1 MNLVVNGNGE
11 LPLMCDDPK
20 VVAFDG
26 LESWQIDQ
34 LISPIDRDSL
44 SQSNMN
50 LQAIDN
56 IVSDWLK
63 QLSPEEWQ
71 KIKRQKSLY
80 GIKLPEKWITV
91 WRIILKEPKL
101 RDSDLAARGGRAIGT
116 YSHLWNL
123 WSEECIEK
131 YLSPMEKDLLAMVDA
146 GLLYAEIGDIMLGRY
161 GDDFWKPRKEN
172 TKTTPSQVVNNYLY
186 LKLPTK
192 IAKQEL
198 TDLIKILLKK
208 RAAK

>member
-1 MNLVVNGNGE
+1 MNLIVDGRGD

-20 VVAFDG
+20 FVAFDG
-26 LESWQIDQ
+26 LESWQVDQ
-34 LISPIDRDSL
+34 LTDPIDKDSL

-56 IVSDWLK
+56 IVGEWIK

-80 GIKLPEKWITV
+80 GIKLPDKWIVV

-101 RDSDLAARGGRAIGT
+101 RNSDLATKGGRAIGS

-131 YLSPMEKDLLAMVDA
+131 YLSPMEKDLLSMVDA
-146 GLLYAEIGDIMLGRY
+146 GLLYAEIGDIMLSRY
-161 GDDFWKPRKEN
+161 GDDFWKPRKQN

-186 LKLPTK
+186 LKMPNK
-192 IAKQEL
+192 IARSEL
-198 TDLIKILLKK
+198 TDLILLLLKNK
-208 RAAK
+208 IKK